1 MTDRNTAPEVGGW
14 GQRWPDWLN
23 LILGAWLFIS
33 PWVLGLV
40 SPVSGNNWIVGVVI
54 AILALWAAGQRGRW
68 QEWCNLVLGVW
79 TFLTPWIY
87 GMAMGSAASWNGWIV
102 GVLVFI
108 VSAFGVGLTRGAM
121 HAAEGR

>member
-1 MTDRNTAPEVGGW
+1 MTDQPRDAGAGGW

-40 SPVSGNNWIVGVVI
+40 SPASWNNWIVGIVV

-68 QEWCNLVLGVW
+68 QEWCNLVLGAW
-79 TFLTPWIY
+79 TFITPWVY
-87 GMAMGSAASWNGWIV
+87 GFAAGSGAAWNGWIV

-108 VSAFGVGLTRGAM
+108 VSAFGVGLTRSAA
-121 HAAEGR
+121 HATQSR